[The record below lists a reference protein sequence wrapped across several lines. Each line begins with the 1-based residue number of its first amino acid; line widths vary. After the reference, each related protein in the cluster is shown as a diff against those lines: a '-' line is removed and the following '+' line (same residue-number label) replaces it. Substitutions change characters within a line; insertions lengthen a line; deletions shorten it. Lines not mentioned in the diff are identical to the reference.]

1 MTGVL
6 AVIAAGRKRSPITV
20 SADWGVIAGA
30 SPQTSA
36 SRTVTV
42 PAGNPGVLRI
52 AYTLTE
58 PTPVPSYSINGGS
71 FVSITDGL
79 TITVANGD
87 GVRFRISGGVTSQL
101 DFNVFDNTTSTLV
114 GTFSATIL

>member
-1 MTGVL
+1 MTGAL

-20 SADWGVIAGA
+20 SASWGAIIGA

-36 SRTVTV
+36 SRTLTV
-42 PAGNPGVLRI
+42 PVGNPGVLRI
-52 AYTLTE
+52 VYTNVE

-79 TITVANGD
+79 TFSVANGD
-87 GVRFRISGGVTSQL
+87 GVRFRISGGALSELAFDVY
-101 DFNVFDNTTSTLV
+101 DNTTNTLV
-114 GTFSATIL
+114 GSFSATIT